1 MVTPLPRPVFPAR
14 MAAHGSMGARRERDR
29 DARGVRDA
37 GFLRGT
43 RRQPERRVRGTPP
56 GADQGDAVLPERLG
70 QGPGQ
75 RLVQRRRSP

>member
-43 RRQPERRVRGTPP
+43 RRQPERRVRGYSARRWP
-56 GADQGDAVLPERLG
+56 GG
-70 QGPGQ
+70 
-75 RLVQRRRSP
+75 RRPAW